1 VDGPSVP
8 KSRIASEY
16 HRTAPGA
23 KNLARFLDFPA
34 RHKVRYIFMMHRSFL
49 AAALLL
55 FFIPSELHGCTC
67 SKQPPGKCP
76 GLQSDDTV
84 FLGTVTEISGVA
96 PDASSAEA
104 ATAAANTN
112 DANPGAAPQAVAPIT
127 RYHFHVEEKFA
138 GPDSAEIDVFS
149 GGDDA
154 DCGYYFKKGEQYIVF
169 TQQETEGRLF
179 AVVCSQTRP
188 ASEGR
193 AILPQLRAMRN
204 HDRVASV
211 FGVLRRSDPPLL
223 APTDD
228 PEDPIPHVKL
238 KLRSKDDRFSA
249 STGPDGVYSFYDVHA
264 GEYVYTADLPARF
277 EFSQKTLKG
286 GLPPF
291 KIPSGACYEYNVNAL
306 PTGKIRGSVL
316 GPNGKSLKL
325 ASVELYRAE
334 RFDPAQPGLWGFQ
347 GSDGKFEFDHIG
359 PGDYVLVF
367 NRMNRLDPN
376 SPFPR
381 TFYPGEPEQSD
392 AKFIKVK
399 DGQQILNANIKLK
412 EGYPTRTVKVQLKW
426 EGGRPPGE
434 VTVTATAEKGDN
446 PAARKIGEALYE
458 FTVLQSASYTF
469 SAWEDLDPQRATQRR
484 NQPSCTI
491 PARLD
496 SDVQKMNAIPDSA
509 NGNAAGSAADTP
521 GGDAA
526 GDATNSPADAVDSA
540 SHDSGAITLTFTNPP
555 CN

>member
-1 VDGPSVP
+1 MIRRP
-8 KSRIASEY
+8 
-16 HRTAPGA
+16 
-23 KNLARFLDFPA
+23 FLT
-34 RHKVRYIFMMHRSFL
+34 
-49 AAALLL
+49 AALLL
-55 FFIPSELHGCTC
+55 LSSPCGLLACTC

-76 GLQSDDTV
+76 GLQSDDVV
-84 FLGTVTEISGVA
+84 FLGTVTEVAAVA
-96 PDASSAEA
+96 PDAATAESAA
-104 ATAAANTN
+104 AAANTN
-112 DANPGAAPQAVAPIT
+112 EANPGAAPQAIAPIT
-127 RYHFHVEEKFA
+127 RYHFHIDEKFA
-138 GPDSAEIDVFS
+138 GPDSADIDVFS

-154 DCGYYFKKGEQYIVF
+154 DCGYYFKKGQQYIVF

-193 AILPQLRAMRN
+193 ALLPQLRSMRN

-211 FGVLRRSDPPLL
+211 FGVLRRADPPLL

-228 PEDPIPHVKL
+228 PEDPIPHVRL

-316 GPNGKSLKL
+316 GPSGKPLKL
-325 ASVELYRAE
+325 ASVELHRAE

-347 GSDGKFEFDHIG
+347 GPDGKFEFDHIG
-359 PGDYVLVF
+359 PGEYLLVF

-381 TFYPGEPEQSD
+381 TFYPGEPEQSG
-392 AKFIKVK
+392 AKSIKVK

-412 EGYPTRTVKVQLKW
+412 DGYPTRIVRVQLKW
-426 EGGRPPGE
+426 ADGRPPGE

-458 FTVLQSASYTF
+458 FTLLQSASYTF
-469 SAWEDLDPQRATQRR
+469 SAWEDLDPQRLSQRHG
-484 NQPSCTI
+484 QTTCTI
-491 PARLD
+491 PARID
-496 SDVQKMNAIPDSA
+496 STTQKIEATNADV
-509 NGNAAGSAADTP
+509 ADTT

-526 GDATNSPADAVDSA
+526 GDATKNPPDDKS
-540 SHDSGAITLTFTNPP
+540 AITLTFANPP

>member
-1 VDGPSVP
+1 
-8 KSRIASEY
+8 
-16 HRTAPGA
+16 
-23 KNLARFLDFPA
+23 
-34 RHKVRYIFMMHRSFL
+34 MMHRSFL

-55 FFIPSELHGCTC
+55 FFSPFVLHACTC
-67 SKQPPGKCP
+67 SKEPPGKCP

-84 FLGTVTEISGVA
+84 FLGTVIEISAVA

-104 ATAAANTN
+104 ATASANTN
-112 DANPGAAPQAVAPIT
+112 DANPGAAPQTVAPIT
-127 RYHFHVEEKFA
+127 RYHFHIDEKFA

-228 PEDPIPHVKL
+228 PEDPIAHVKL

-264 GEYVYTADLPARF
+264 GEYEYTANLPARF
-277 EFSQKTLKG
+277 EFTQKTLKG

-291 KIPSGACYEYNVNAL
+291 KIPNGACFEYNVSAL
-306 PTGKIRGSVL
+306 PTGKIRGAVQ
-316 GPNGKSLKL
+316 GPDGKPLNL
-325 ASVELYRAE
+325 ASVELYRAD
-334 RFDPAQPGLWGFQ
+334 RYDDAKPGLWAFQ
-347 GSDGKFEFDHIG
+347 GDNGKFEFDHIG
-359 PGDYVLVF
+359 PGEYILVF
-367 NRMNRLDPN
+367 NRMNRQDPN

-381 TFYPGEPEQSD
+381 TFYPGVAD
-392 AKFIKVK
+392 ASETRFIHMK
-399 DGQQILNANIKLK
+399 DGEQLLNANIKLRDP
-412 EGYPTRTVKVQLKW
+412 YPTRKLKVALKW
-426 EGGRPPGE
+426 KDGRPLGE
-434 VTVTATAEKGDN
+434 VTVKAEAAQGGN
-446 PAARKIGEALYE
+446 PAAKKIADGVYQ
-458 FTVLQSASYTF
+458 FTLLESARYTF
-469 SAWEDLDPQRATQRR
+469 SAWEDLDPQHAAPQRKGAATC
-484 NQPSCTI
+484 PL
-491 PARLD
+491 PARID
-496 SDVQKMNAIPDSA
+496 SDSVTVDGADE
-509 NGNAAGSAADTP
+509 AASE
-521 GGDAA
+521 
-526 GDATNSPADAVDSA
+526 
-540 SHDSGAITLTFTNPP
+540 ITLTFSPPP
-555 CN
+555 CKPENEQPTAPATPPAPAEAPAPPSP